1 MAPNT
6 SGQYKVSDQVRKLWL
21 DPATKGKVFTMFQ
34 NCSYDPDR
42 GWETLMYTGIF
53 TYIYIY
59 IYVVY
64 LRSHLYICIH
74 DPETYSGSTE
84 LQSIGC
90 YIYICISRIFLNFK
104 FTRIHIYMYIF
115 LIYDKI

>member
-59 IYVVY
+59 VVY

-90 YIYICISRIFLNFK
+90 YIYI
-104 FTRIHIYMYIF
+104 YMYIPY
-115 LIYDKI
+115 LSELKIYTYTHIHVCISNL